1 MQKLFN
7 KILVPVDFSTPSK
20 NAVAK
25 AVQLA
30 GEYQCSI
37 TLLHATGIQAGPGHF
52 LKNDVSKK
60 NISNSKETE
69 FRLKKIAANGYKN
82 AGVQLN
88 NINTEVQVGSWND
101 CMINYIN
108 KHQIDLVLV
117 GQKNILSVLSSS
129 KFNADFIASKTNVP
143 VITIPYRKKITRL
156 NTILIPVTDFLPVRK
171 IMYGIY
177 MATASN
183 ATLQLLQ
190 VKNRKPGDSSEY
202 YLYKS
207 YRLIQENCS
216 IHTDMQT
223 VKGDNVA
230 AAITEYMQEKN
241 ADLVIVNPGVQT
253 KMPGLFSRLLGR
265 LLQQQTESPVMTLSP
280 L

>member
-7 KILVPVDFSTPSK
+7 KILVPVDFSAPSRK
-20 NAVAK
+20 AVAK

-30 GEYQCSI
+30 GQYQCSI
-37 TLLHATGIQAGPGHF
+37 TLMHVTGIHAGAGPFYEGEI
-52 LKNDVSKK
+52 NKK
-60 NISNSKETE
+60 YIDNRKETE
-69 FRLKKIAANGYKN
+69 FRLKKIAAAGCNN
-82 AGVQLN
+82 AGVHLN
-88 NINTEVQVGSWND
+88 DINTEVQVGSWND
-101 CMINYIN
+101 CMTNYIN
-108 KHQIDLVLV
+108 KHKIDLVMV
-117 GQKNILSVLSSS
+117 GQKNILSVLSSA
-129 KFNADFIASKTNVP
+129 KFNADIIASKTNVP

-216 IHTDMQT
+216 IHADMQT

-230 AAITEYMQEKN
+230 AAITEYMQGKN
-241 ADLVIVNPGVQT
+241 ADLVIVNPGEQT
-253 KMPGLFSRLLGR
+253 KMPGFFSRLLGR
-265 LLQQQTESPVMTLSP
+265 LIQQQTESPVMTLSP